1 MLEINKIYN
10 DRILTVFF
18 LIRRQKMDN
27 EFSNLI
33 ESELKRA
40 FSYVTKFLGKK
51 MDDYSFIVIKYNPD
65 KKKMFLSNDNELSV
79 LLEDR
84 LGIVFSAKSDQSMFR
99 RWSFYERSILS
110 ILHTLCSAIQDYDHA
125 DSLPILECTMDVN
138 THIISYSKVYN
149 TLS

>member
-1 MLEINKIYN
+1 
-10 DRILTVFF
+10 
-18 LIRRQKMDN
+18 MDK

-40 FSYVTKFLGKK
+40 FSYVSKFLGKK
-51 MDDYSFIVIKYNPD
+51 MDNYSFIVIKYNPD
-65 KKKMFLSNDNELSV
+65 KKKIFLSNDNELSV
-79 LLEDR
+79 LLESR
-84 LGIVFSAKSDQSMFR
+84 LGIVFSAKSAQSMFR

-110 ILHTLCSAIQDYDHA
+110 ILHMLCLAIKEYDHA
-125 DSLPILECTMDVN
+125 DAFPILECTMDVN

>member
-1 MLEINKIYN
+1 
-10 DRILTVFF
+10 
-18 LIRRQKMDN
+18 MDN

-33 ESELKRA
+33 DSELKRA

-51 MDDYSFIVIKYNPD
+51 MDDYSFIVIKYNPN
-65 KKKMFLSNDNELSV
+65 KKEVSLLNMDELTV
-79 LLEDR
+79 LLEGHF
-84 LGIVFSAKSDQSMFR
+84 GIVFSIKGFQHLFH
-99 RWSFYERSILS
+99 RWYFYERSILS

>member
-1 MLEINKIYN
+1 
-10 DRILTVFF
+10 
-18 LIRRQKMDN
+18 MDN

-33 ESELKRA
+33 DLELKRA

-65 KKKMFLSNDNELSV
+65 KKKMSLSNDNELSV

-99 RWSFYERSILS
+99 RWSFYERSILF
-110 ILHTLCSAIQDYDHA
+110 ILHTLCLAIKEHDHA
-125 DSLPILECTMDVN
+125 DSLPILECNMDVN